1 MIFIKIG
8 PTPPPQSNCD
18 KNQKY
23 STKNRIKS
31 VQFRDNGDH
40 IVLNLAK
47 NSENTENYHANVLKN
62 RLKMEKLREGNS
74 FIQSSTN
81 NTDSI
86 SGIIRS

>member
-1 MIFIKIG
+1 M
-8 PTPPPQSNCD
+8 
-18 KNQKY
+18 
-23 STKNRIKS
+23 
-31 VQFRDNGDH
+31 QFRDNGDH

-74 FIQSSTN
+74 FIQSSAN